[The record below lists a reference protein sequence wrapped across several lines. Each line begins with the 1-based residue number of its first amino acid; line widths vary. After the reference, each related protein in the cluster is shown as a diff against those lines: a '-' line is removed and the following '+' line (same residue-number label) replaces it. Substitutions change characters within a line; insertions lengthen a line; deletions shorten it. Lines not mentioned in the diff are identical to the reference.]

1 VNTATVTRFPGVH
14 RRADSGIYQFGLRA
28 PEDLRTHFPSG
39 WAIRASLK
47 TADLKQAKA
56 LHAEWDARF
65 EALRTGKP
73 RPIDMPVL
81 RRRLFEHWERAIAR
95 LDETYSR
102 VPAKDRETRA
112 HGLQCQIDELRQC
125 LSRDFLPEWL
135 EDGAKKYGGATAPE
149 IVTEYGGHQLM
160 LFEAMHEALTDE
172 RRTFPLR
179 VQYTQQRRDL
189 MGLSA
194 APASHAPPI
203 RKHHSSPPH
212 PPMAKRSAMPTTH
225 GSPSGRHRDGR
236 SRPTSAMPISSSP
249 CWAICL

>member
-1 VNTATVTRFPGVH
+1 MNTATVTRFPGVH

-47 TADLKQAKA
+47 TADLKQANAKAKA

-125 LSRDFLPEWL
+125 LSGGFLPEWL
-135 EDGAKKYGGATAPE
+135 EDGPKKYEGATAPE

-249 CWAICL
+249 